1 MDETKAVTTGLIT
14 GGALGWGLA
23 IVGAFVCPA
32 VPVIIGTGA
41 TVVSMIGGAAAGGT
55 LALKI
60 AEKINKR
67 KD

>member
-14 GGALGWGLA
+14 GSALGWGLA

-41 TVVSMIGGAAAGGT
+41 TVVSMIGGAAVGGT

>member
-1 MDETKAVTTGLIT
+1 MDETKAVITGLIT
-14 GGALGWGLA
+14 GSALGWGLA

>member
-14 GGALGWGLA
+14 GSALGWGLA

-41 TVVSMIGGAAAGGT
+41 TVVSMFGGAAAGGT

>member
-1 MDETKAVTTGLIT
+1 MDETKAVITGLIT
-14 GGALGWGLA
+14 GSALGWGLA
-23 IVGAFVCPA
+23 IAGAFVCPA

>member
-1 MDETKAVTTGLIT
+1 MDETKAGTTGLIT
-14 GGALGWGLA
+14 GRALGWGLTIA
-23 IVGAFVCPA
+23 GAFVCPA

>member
-1 MDETKAVTTGLIT
+1 MDETKVVTIGLIT
-14 GGALGWGLA
+14 GSALGWGLA
-23 IVGAFVCPA
+23 IAGAFVCPA

>member
-1 MDETKAVTTGLIT
+1 MDEEKALATGLIA
-14 GGALGWGLA
+14 GSSLGWGLA
-23 IVGAFVCPA
+23 VAGAFICPA

-60 AEKINKR
+60 AEKINKGR
-67 KD
+67 D